1 MNYYLMNRKKKR
13 NLNLAVSDV
22 TNQVRFKLLVCLE
35 SAEAENS

>member
-22 TNQVRFKLLVCLE
+22 TNQVCFKLLVCLE
-35 SAEAENS
+35 SAKAENS